1 MAASLGCTFPCRVR
15 KTELWSEPPRY
26 RRRGYFPSATSPWR
40 KLCVWVAIV
49 AFPVC
54 ERWRE
59 RVQRGSVRRM
69 PRLSRALGL
78 LLGAE
83 GLGCAKAQG
92 QCVRHLDFERPRM
105 FAHYIHSASR
115 KKQNA
120 PCPKGYLSRRLIANG
135 FVFVSPGSAGAQD
148 ERRHG
153 LARHSA
159 ETGQPIVV
167 RLPWRAERR
176 AGTHYLMVDGD

>member
-1 MAASLGCTFPCRVR
+1 MARAYSAR
-15 KTELWSEPPRY
+15 KR
-26 RRRGYFPSATSPWR
+26 PSNAAP
-40 KLCVWVAIV
+40 VA
-49 AFPVC
+49 
-54 ERWRE
+54 
-59 RVQRGSVRRM
+59 
-69 PRLSRALGL
+69 RARA